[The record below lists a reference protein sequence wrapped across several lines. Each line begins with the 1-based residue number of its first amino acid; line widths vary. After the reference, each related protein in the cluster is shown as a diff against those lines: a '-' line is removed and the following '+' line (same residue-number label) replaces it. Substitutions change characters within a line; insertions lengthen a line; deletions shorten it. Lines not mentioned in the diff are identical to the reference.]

1 VCNCRDTELAELTSA
16 LLSERAAA
24 AQPQDSDAWRR
35 EAAKW
40 QQRIAALSLQLST
53 EQEDAAAV
61 QSELTARALR
71 AEAAAAALQQ
81 EATLWEAR
89 GRQLLLCEAELAKV
103 CVLSILF
110 VLSVA
115 VVVIRTVRSWPVKSD
130 APLPCDLLVH
140 SSCCCMEVHQR
151 KAYTV
156 HRVAQLL
163 NKCGHTA
170 ILTLC
175 ATNMC

>member
-1 VCNCRDTELAELTSA
+1 VCNNRDAELAELTSA
-16 LLSERAAA
+16 LLAERAAA

-61 QSELTARALR
+61 QSELTARAVR
-71 AEAAAAALQQ
+71 AEAAAAALAQ

-103 CVLSILF
+103 GV
-110 VLSVA
+110 VYTLSVHSL
-115 VVVIRTVRSWPVKSD
+115 RPERSSHCQCTVGSK
-130 APLPCDLLVH
+130 
-140 SSCCCMEVHQR
+140 
-151 KAYTV
+151 
-156 HRVAQLL
+156 
-163 NKCGHTA
+163 
-170 ILTLC
+170 
-175 ATNMC
+175 